1 MQTMV
6 MGSNL
11 LERQAAQLVVIP
23 RGGEKSSLDVK
34 PVRQR
39 NEPLTNYARE
49 WKPSRHA
56 AGKQTVRRFIF
67 RWIRHKF
74 PRTRPV
80 RHTSGTGVER
90 SPRRASILKNP
101 LSSQ

>member
-23 RGGEKSSLDVK
+23 PGGEECLLDVK
-34 PVRQR
+34 PDRQR

-56 AGKQTVRRFIF
+56 AGKQTVRRFLDGTGTNF
-67 RWIRHKF
+67 SHPRRWG
-74 PRTRPV
+74 T
-80 RHTSGTGVER
+80 TSGTGVER

>member
-1 MQTMV
+1 MENYAMQTMV

-23 RGGEKSSLDVK
+23 PGGEKSSLDVK
-34 PVRQR
+34 PDRQR

-74 PRTRPV
+74 PRTRAGAAQPAA
-80 RHTSGTGVER
+80 
-90 SPRRASILKNP
+90 PA
-101 LSSQ
+101 LSDRPAGRQF